1 MIPKLPREPLKL
13 VVDANVLVAELLRER
28 GQRLFAYKRIVY
40 IAAERACNEAR
51 YELRKR
57 LNLRTARGEFD
68 SDAADG
74 MYAFAMERMNASVEC
89 FAFERYADYEVLAL
103 ARIPR
108 DPDDWHTVALALAEG
123 ADIWTYDA
131 DFLGCGIA
139 TWSTDTLL
147 AHLLPV

>member
-1 MIPKLPREPLKL
+1 MIPKLPRELLKL

-28 GQRLFAYKRIVY
+28 GQRLFAYKRTVY
-40 IAAERACNEAR
+40 IAAERACDEAR

-57 LNLRTARGEFD
+57 LDLRAARGEFD
-68 SDAADG
+68 SDAANG
-74 MYAFAMERMNASVEC
+74 MHVFAMERMNASVEC
-89 FAFERYADYEVLAL
+89 FVLERYAAYEILAR

-108 DPDDWHTVALALAEG
+108 DPDDWHSVALALAEG
-123 ADIWTYDA
+123 ADIWTHDA

-147 AHLLPV
+147 AHMLPV